1 METTG
6 MHGAT
11 SPETPTV
18 TAGGG
23 VPRTTSTWAT
33 GLSLFAAT
41 MMIVI
46 GFCQALAGIAAIIQD
61 EVYLTTP
68 NYVYNID
75 LTGWGWVHVALAVVL
90 VITGIGVIYGYLWA
104 RIGGILVA
112 GLAIIGNFMFIP
124 YYPLWSLV
132 LIALDVTVIW
142 ALASRRYERS

>member
-1 METTG
+1 MDTTG
-6 MHGAT
+6 THGAT
-11 SPETPTV
+11 SPESPTV
-18 TAGGG
+18 TAAEG
-23 VPRTTSTWAT
+23 VPRTTSSWAT

-61 EVYLTTP
+61 EVYLTRP

-75 LTGWGWVHVALAVVL
+75 LTGWGWIHLVVAVVL

-104 RIGGILVA
+104 RIAGILVA
-112 GLAIIGNFMFIP
+112 ALSIIGNFMFVP
-124 YYPLWSLV
+124 YYPLWSLL

-142 ALASRRYERS
+142 ALASRRYERY

>member
-11 SPETPTV
+11 SPETPTA

-46 GFCQALAGIAAIIQD
+46 GFCQALAGIAAIIED
-61 EVYLTTP
+61 EVYLATP
-68 NYVYNID
+68 DYVYNVD
-75 LTGWGWVHVALAVVL
+75 LTAWGWIHLILAAVL
-90 VITGIGVIYGYLWA
+90 VITGIGVIYGFLWA
-104 RIGGILVA
+104 RIAGILVA

-132 LIALDVTVIW
+132 LIALDITVIW
-142 ALASRRYERS
+142 ALASRRYERY